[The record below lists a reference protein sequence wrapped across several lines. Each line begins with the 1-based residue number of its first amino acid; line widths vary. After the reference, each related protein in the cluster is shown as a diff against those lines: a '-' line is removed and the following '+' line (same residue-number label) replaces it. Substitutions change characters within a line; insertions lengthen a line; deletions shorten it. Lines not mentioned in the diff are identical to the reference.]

1 MIFNTEKINKEFIAA
16 ENALKDGNEG
26 KARVCARRA
35 VSFAIREKFRAQ
47 GKTIHA
53 PDLTTLTKLFI
64 EQFSPSEEIINILNH
79 MSLKVGPQYIN
90 GSTQWPHSKINL
102 LKEAKW
108 FVEAIMSE

>member
-1 MIFNTEKINKEFIAA
+1 MIFNTEKINKELITA

-35 VSFAIREKFRAQ
+35 VSFAIREKFRSQ
-47 GKTIHA
+47 GKAIHA
-53 PDLTTLTKLFI
+53 HDLTSLTKLFV
-64 EQFSPSEEIINILNH
+64 EQFSPSDEIRTILDH

-90 GSTQWPHSKINL
+90 GSTQWPHSDINL